1 MTRYYFDIRDAE
13 GVAIDVEG
21 YELPDLAA
29 VQWEAALSLIDQ
41 SRGTSKEPTDLLT
54 DLAIDVRDD
63 AGPVMQVTFKFYPRR
78 SH

>member
-13 GVAIDVEG
+13 GVTIDVEG

-41 SRGTSKEPTDLLT
+41 SRGTSK
-54 DLAIDVRDD
+54 
-63 AGPVMQVTFKFYPRR
+63 
-78 SH
+78 